1 MPMTAPILEAS
12 KISKRYGPVIALQEV
27 DFRVERGEIHALLGI
42 NGAGKSTFIK
52 ILSGLIQKDRGVL
65 RIDGHRVDFRASI
78 DAIAAGIATVQ
89 QHPELAPDMSGL
101 DNIFLGREH
110 RARGLWRRIDRAALA
125 ERAARLMARFAV
137 ALDLDQ
143 RVAHMS
149 AVEREVVAILQALAG
164 EDIKILILDEPTS
177 TLTDVERADLFKL
190 MRQLRRQG
198 ISIIYI
204 THQLEE
210 VFEIAD
216 SFSVFRNGALVAR
229 MGATEAR
236 ERRLSLA
243 TLVLGEAIDGVFP
256 DRATPPAPGETVLS
270 LRGFTRP
277 GAFEAVTLKAR
288 RGEVL
293 GIFGLVGSGAEEL
306 AKAIFGAVPVADG
319 ELRLNGERLRPKN
332 PAQALKAGIF
342 LVPGER
348 RLEGLALDRS
358 PLFNVPLANLQRA
371 SAGRWALRHRRIA
384 ADAGELTAGVDLYPP
399 ALDLAARNFSGGNQ
413 QKIVLAKGLYSK
425 ADLYIFVEPTVGVDI
440 GARARIYALIRELGA
455 QAAVIVVSSDCDE
468 VHGVADRALAMHKG
482 RQVTPGADG
491 FSRDALLLAGLTGGG
506 ESP

>member
-1 MPMTAPILEAS
+1 MPILEAS
-12 KISKRYGPVIALQEV
+12 NICKRYGPVSALKEV
-27 DFRVERGEIHALLGI
+27 DFRVEPGEIHALLGI

-52 ILSGLIQKDRGVL
+52 ILSGLIQKDRGAL
-65 RIDGHRVDFRASI
+65 RIDGHEVDFRAPI

-89 QHPELAPDMSGL
+89 QHPELASDMSAL

-110 RARGLWRRIDRAALA
+110 RARGLFRRIDRAALA
-125 ERAARLMARFAV
+125 ERAARLMRRFAV
-137 ALDLDQ
+137 ALDLDR

-149 AVEREVVAILQALAG
+149 AVEREMVAILRALAG

-190 MRQLRRQG
+190 MRQLRGQG

-216 SFSVFRNGALVAR
+216 SFSVFRDGALVAR
-229 MGATEAR
+229 MSAAQAR

-243 TLVLGEAIDGVFP
+243 TLVLGEAIGGVFP
-256 DRATPPAPGETVLS
+256 GRDEAPAPGQTVLS
-270 LRGFTRP
+270 LSGFTRP
-277 GAFEAVTLKAR
+277 GAFEAVTFKAR

-293 GIFGLVGSGAEEL
+293 GIFGLVGSGCEEL
-306 AKAIFGAVPVADG
+306 AKAIFGAVPIAAG
-319 ELRLNGERLRPKN
+319 EMRLNGQVLCPKN
-332 PAQALKAGIF
+332 PAEALRAGIF
-342 LVPGER
+342 LVPGDR

-384 ADAGELTAGVDLYPP
+384 ADAGKLTAGVDLRPP
-399 ALDLAARNFSGGNQ
+399 GLSLPARHFSGGNQ
-413 QKIVLAKGLYSK
+413 QKIVLAKGLYSE
-425 ADLYIFVEPTVGVDI
+425 ADLYIFIEPTIGVDI
-440 GARARIYALIRELGA
+440 GARARIYALIRALGA
-455 QAAVIVVSSDCDE
+455 RAAVIVVSSDCDE
-468 VHGVADRALAMHKG
+468 VNGVADHALAMHKG
-482 RQVTPGADG
+482 RQITPGADR
-491 FSRDALLLAGLTGGG
+491 FSRDALLLAGLTGGV
-506 ESP
+506 ES

>member
-12 KISKRYGPVIALQEV
+12 NICKRYGPVIALQEV

-65 RIDGHRVDFRASI
+65 RIDGHGVDFRAPI

-110 RARGLWRRIDRAALA
+110 RARGLLRRIDRAALA

-229 MGATEAR
+229 MSATEAR

-243 TLVLGEAIDGVFP
+243 TLVLGEAIGGVFP
-256 DRATPPAPGETVLS
+256 DRAAPPAPGATVLS

-319 ELRLNGERLRPKN
+319 ELRLNGQRLCPKN
-332 PAQALKAGIF
+332 PGQALKAGIF
-342 LVPGER
+342 LVPGDR
-348 RLEGLALDRS
+348 RQEGLALDRS
-358 PLFNVPLANLQRA
+358 PLFNVPLANLKRA

-384 ADAGELTAGVDLYPP
+384 ADAGKLTAGVDLYPP
-399 ALDLAARNFSGGNQ
+399 ALGLAARHFSGGNQ

-455 QAAVIVVSSDCDE
+455 RAAVIVVSSDCDE

-491 FSRDALLLAGLTGGG
+491 FSRDALLLAGLTGGAD
-506 ESP
+506 SP

>member
-1 MPMTAPILEAS
+1 MAMPILEAS
-12 KISKRYGPVIALQEV
+12 NICKRYGPVSALKEV
-27 DFRVERGEIHALLGI
+27 DFRVEPGEIHALLGI

-52 ILSGLIQKDRGVL
+52 ILSGLVQKDRGAL
-65 RIDGHRVDFRASI
+65 RIDGHEVDFRAPI

-89 QHPELAPDMSGL
+89 QHPELASDMSGL

-110 RARGLWRRIDRAALA
+110 RARGLFRRIDEAALA
-125 ERAARLMARFAV
+125 ERAARLMRRFAV
-137 ALDLDQ
+137 ALDLDR

-149 AVEREVVAILQALAG
+149 AVEREMVAILQALAG

-190 MRQLRRQG
+190 MRQLRGRG
-198 ISIIYI
+198 ISILYI

-229 MGATEAR
+229 MSAAQAR

-243 TLVLGEAIDGVFP
+243 TLVLGEAIGGVFP
-256 DRATPPAPGETVLS
+256 GRDAAPAPGQTVLS

-277 GAFEAVTLKAR
+277 GAFEAVTFKAR

-293 GIFGLVGSGAEEL
+293 GIFGLVGSGSEDL
-306 AKAIFGAVPVADG
+306 AKAIFGAVSVAAG
-319 ELRLNGERLRPKN
+319 EMRLNDQVLCPKN
-332 PAQALKAGIF
+332 PAEALRAGIF
-342 LVPGER
+342 LVPGDR

-358 PLFNVPLANLQRA
+358 PLFNVPLANLERA

-384 ADAGELTAGVDLYPP
+384 ADAGKLTAGVGLYPP
-399 ALDLAARNFSGGNQ
+399 ALTLPARHFSGGNQ
-413 QKIVLAKGLYSK
+413 QKIVLAKGLYSE
-425 ADLYIFVEPTVGVDI
+425 ADLYIFVAPTIGVDI
-440 GARARIYALIRELGA
+440 GARARIYALIRALGA

-468 VHGVADRALAMHKG
+468 VNGVADRALAMHKG
-482 RQVTPGADG
+482 RQVTPGAGG
-491 FSRDALLLAGLTGGG
+491 FSRDALLLAGLTGGV
-506 ESP
+506 ES